1 MSIIKEHSIES
12 GESGESGNFKAN
24 ITINDRFTTYSVY
37 HLDAPEVEMA
47 IGNYGEGI
55 FTIYSMDESFWF
67 KSKGELTSFTELIHL
82 VYDYIVEIK

>member
-12 GESGESGNFKAN
+12 GNFKAN
-24 ITINDRFTTYSVY
+24 ITITDRFTTYSVVD
-37 HLDAPEVEMA
+37 LIAPEVEMA
-47 IGNYGEGI
+47 IGNYGEGL

-67 KSKGELTSFTELIHL
+67 KSKDELTSFTELIRL